1 MCKFSRFN
9 NTRLTKRG
17 IYIEMTTS
25 RELPPASDSPSI
37 CQGGMAVDVEEL
49 TTIQSPDADAHDPE
63 SGERQPLIGLSP
75 PKEDGWVAPRH
86 FVWIELAIMSNVFLY
101 GFDGT
106 ITASTYAVISS
117 EFDATNTASWLTTS
131 YLITSTAFQPLYGRV
146 SDIFGR
152 RICFFIS
159 TITFA
164 LGCLGCG
171 LANDIVSLDCMRAL
185 AGFGGGG
192 LMTMATIVNS
202 DMIPFR
208 KRGMYQAMQNGIFG
222 FGAICGASFGGSI
235 ADTIG
240 WRWCFLLQVP
250 VSAIALLFG
259 YLVIKNQQIAF
270 SGGSSLRETWR
281 RVDFLG
287 SLILVVAISVQLV
300 GLSLGGNELPWSS
313 PWVIASLVG
322 SVVLFGSFL
331 WIEAK
336 TAAIPVIPLRM
347 LKGRLPVFI
356 QLANVCAGISAY
368 AYLFLL
374 PLFFQVVLLDS
385 ATTAGARLA
394 IPSLATPIG
403 GLIAGIVMSR
413 WGKLITLVRTGAIL
427 MAVGNG
433 LVTSLNFVDSNWKY
447 YIYIFPANLGQGII
461 YPGIL
466 FTSLATFEHAD
477 HAVSSSTVYLIRSLG
492 TVWGVSISSAI
503 VQTTLSVRLPVVL
516 RDIPDKWRI
525 IDAIRHSV
533 ETLRDLPPDIQLK
546 ARMAYYDGLRYS
558 FAASTAFAVI
568 AFCAAMCANGRG
580 LRKTSR

>member
-1 MCKFSRFN
+1 M
-9 NTRLTKRG
+9 G
-17 IYIEMTTS
+17 TS
-25 RELPPASDSPSI
+25 RGSPLASDALPTG
-37 CQGGMAVDVEEL
+37 QDGMEADVERQD
-49 TTIQSPDADAHDPE
+49 TPQPPDNDSYNSERGE
-63 SGERQPLIGLSP
+63 SQPLLRLNP

-86 FVWIELAIMSNVFLY
+86 FAWIELAIMSNVFLY

-117 EFDATNTASWLTTS
+117 EFDAANSASWLTTS

-171 LANDIVSLDCMRAL
+171 LANDIIFLDCMRAL

-250 VSAIALLFG
+250 VSIVALLFG
-259 YLVIKNQQIAF
+259 YLVIKNQPSNF
-270 SGGSSLRETWR
+270 TGSLSLRETWSK
-281 RVDFLG
+281 VDFLG
-287 SLILVVAISVQLV
+287 SLILVVAISIQLV

-313 PWVIASLVG
+313 PFVILSLAG
-322 SVVLFGSFL
+322 SVILFGLFL

-336 TAAIPVIPLRM
+336 TTAIPVIPLRM
-347 LKGRLPVFI
+347 LKGRLPI
-356 QLANVCAGISAY
+356 LTQSANVCAGISAY

-413 WGKLITLVRTGAIL
+413 WGKLIPLVRTGAIL
-427 MAVGNG
+427 MAIGNG

-447 YIYIFPANLGQGII
+447 YVYIFPANLGQGII
-461 YPGIL
+461 YPGTL

-492 TVWGVSISSAI
+492 TVWGVSISAAI
-503 VQTTLSVRLPVVL
+503 VQTTLSIQLPVIL
-516 RDIPDKWRI
+516 RDVPDKWRI

-533 ETLRDLPPDIQLK
+533 ETLRELPPDIQLK
-546 ARMAYYDGLRYS
+546 ARMVYYDGLKYS
-558 FAASTAFAVI
+558 FAASTGFAVI
-568 AFCAAMCANGRG
+568 AFCAVLCANGRG
-580 LRKTSR
+580 LRETSK